1 MHDLNKIIL
10 LKIQKASHNAEYTP
24 FSVRSFSYST
34 THFPC
39 TGTSDRLR
47 RTAERNQ
54 KHEPQSA
61 VSSSDIGNYFFFP
74 PR

>member
-1 MHDLNKIIL
+1 MFCEKLFTFH
-10 LKIQKASHNAEYTP
+10 A
-24 FSVRSFSYST
+24 
-34 THFPC
+34 FPC
-39 TGTSDRLR
+39 TGTSDLLR

-61 VSSSDIGNYFFFP
+61 IGPSDIGNYFFFP